1 MICYYLVVISNY
13 YRKMTEITCT
23 LYDGQIEILTSLS
36 KLNDVTFASK
46 VKYITCSR
54 MRLKSID
61 EIVI

>member
-1 MICYYLVVISNY
+1 LICYYLVVISNY

>member
-1 MICYYLVVISNY
+1 
-13 YRKMTEITCT
+13 MTEITCT